1 MATSVL
7 SDGTIR
13 RLVEQGRVKVDP
25 WDARMV
31 QPASVDLRLGAS
43 FRVFHNHRVSAI
55 DLAAPPENLTELVEV
70 GSDEPFVIHPQE
82 FCLGRTLEW
91 VELPDDLV
99 ARIEGKALALDT
111 EVPTPDGWTTIGEI
125 RAGDWVF
132 DPTGAPVQVLGVT
145 GEIQRRPCREVVF
158 SDGTRVV
165 ADIYHEWEVRSRY
178 DRARRNPFRVLSTA
192 EIAASLK
199 IGIEYNWHV
208 AQTGPVRYFERE
220 LPIDPYVL
228 GVWLGDGTSSNANV
242 TTADAEILAEL
253 VDAGYGVRTASGPLG
268 YLFGPGSEPHVRDPA
283 TGRYT
288 ANDSLHSTLRSLGL
302 LGNKHVPRDYLEA
315 SVEQRRALLQGLMD
329 TDGYVDKW
337 GRCELTTV
345 KRHLAEAYR
354 ELVASLG
361 FRPVIATKRA
371 MLDGRDCGPKYD
383 VTFTPDEPVFRL
395 PRKLARQKVAG
406 RFKKGRSIVAVSE
419 VDTVPVRC
427 IQVRSRRGAYLITR
441 SFIPTHNSSLGRLG
455 LIVHATAG
463 FVDPG
468 FRGTLT
474 LEITNL
480 TRVPIVLWPGKPIAQ
495 LSFMTLDRAAER
507 PYGHPD
513 LGSHYHGQVD
523 ATESRYEGGPA
534 RRDAAR

>member
-13 RLVEQGRVKVDP
+13 RLVEEGRIKVQP
-25 WDARMV
+25 WDAGMV

-55 DLAAPPENLTELVEV
+55 DLAAPPENLTELVEI
-70 GSDEPFVIHPQE
+70 GQEDPFVIHPQE

-91 VELPDDLV
+91 VELPNDLV

-111 EVPTPDGWTTIGEI
+111 EVPTPDGWTTMGEI
-125 RAGDWVF
+125 KAGDWVF
-132 DPTGAPVQVLGVT
+132 DPTGGPVQVLGVT

-165 ADIYHEWEVRSRY
+165 ADIYHEWEVRSKY
-178 DRARRNPFRVLSTA
+178 DRVRRSPYRVISTA
-192 EIAASLK
+192 EIDASLK
-199 IGIEYNWHV
+199 IGREYNWHV
-208 AQTGPVRYFERE
+208 AQTGAVQYPERE

-228 GVWLGDGTSSNANV
+228 GVWLGDGTSTNAKV
-242 TTADAEILAEL
+242 TTADAEVLEEL
-253 VDAGYGVRTASGPLG
+253 TLAGYGVRKVSAPLA
-268 YLFGPGSEPHVRDPA
+268 YLVGAGTEPHVRDPIS
-283 TGRYT
+283 GRY
-288 ANDSLHSTLRSLGL
+288 AASDSLQSMLRAAGL

-315 SVEQRRALLQGLMD
+315 SIDQRRALLQGLMD

-345 KRHLAEAYR
+345 RRHLAEAYR

-361 FRPVIATKRA
+361 FRPVIATERA
-371 MLDGRDCGPKYD
+371 KLDGRDCGPKYD

-395 PRKLARQKVAG
+395 PRKLARQKVTG
-406 RFKKGRSIVAVSE
+406 RFKKGRSIVAVNE
-419 VDTVPVRC
+419 VETVPVRC
-427 IQVRSRRGAYLITR
+427 IQVRNRRGAYLVTR

-468 FRGTLT
+468 FKGTLT

-495 LSFMTLDRAAER
+495 LSFMTLDAPAER
-507 PYGHPD
+507 PYGSPQ
-513 LGSHYHGQVD
+513 LGSHYQGQTA
-523 ATESRYEGGPA
+523 ATESRYGQGV
-534 RRDAAR
+534 R

>member
-1 MATSVL
+1 MVTSVL

-13 RLVEQGRVKVDP
+13 RLVEEGRVKVEP
-25 WDARMV
+25 WDARLV

-111 EVPTPDGWTTIGEI
+111 EVPTPDGWTTMGEI
-125 RAGDWVF
+125 NAGDWVF

-145 GEIQRRPCREVVF
+145 GEIRRRPCRELVF

-208 AQTGPVRYFERE
+208 AQNGAVQYGERE

-228 GVWLGDGTSSNANV
+228 GTWLGDGTSTNANV
-242 TTADAEILAEL
+242 TTADGEMLEEL
-253 VDAGYGVRTASGPLG
+253 VGAGYGV
-268 YLFGPGSEPHVRDPA
+268 GPGTVPDARDLVS
-283 TGRYT
+283 GRYT
-288 ANDSLHSTLRSLGL
+288 ADDSLHSTLRSVGL
-302 LGNKHVPRDYLEA
+302 LGNKHVPRDYLE
-315 SVEQRRALLQGLMD
+315 SSIEQRRALLQGLMD

-345 KRHLAEAYR
+345 KRHMADAYH

-371 MLDGRDCGPKYD
+371 TLGGRDCGPKYA

-395 PRKLARQKVAG
+395 PRKLARQKVMG
-406 RFKKGRSIVAVSE
+406 RFKKGRSIVAVNE
-419 VDTVPVRC
+419 VNSVSVRC
-427 IQVRSRRGAYLITR
+427 IQVRNRRGAYLITR

-468 FRGTLT
+468 FKGTLT

-534 RRDAAR
+534 GR

>member
-13 RLVEQGRVKVDP
+13 RLVAEGRIKVEP
-25 WDARMV
+25 WDAAMV
-31 QPASVDLRLGAS
+31 QPASVDLRLGGS

-55 DLAAPPENLTELVEV
+55 DLAAPPENLTELVQV
-70 GSDEPFVIHPQE
+70 GDAEPFVIHPQE

-125 RAGDWVF
+125 QAGDWVF
-132 DPTGAPVQVLGVT
+132 DPTGAPVRVLGTT
-145 GEIQRRPCREVVF
+145 GELQRRPCRAVRF

-165 ADIYHEWEVRSRY
+165 ADVFHEWEVRSRH
-178 DRARRNPFRVLSTA
+178 DRARRAPYRVLSTA
-192 EIAASLK
+192 EIAARLEQ
-199 IGIEYNWHV
+199 GQRHDWHV
-208 AQTGPVRYFERE
+208 AQTAAVQYPERV

-228 GVWLGDGTSSNANV
+228 GGWLADGGGTVA
-242 TTADAEILAEL
+242 AAGAEEL
-253 VDAGYGVRTASGPLG
+253 VGAGGTDRGFRPRASAGGRDA
-268 YLFGPGSEPHVRDPA
+268 D
-283 TGRYT
+283 
-288 ANDSLHSTLRSLGL
+288 
-302 LGNKHVPRDYLEA
+302 KHVPLDYLQA

-329 TDGYVDKW
+329 GDGHVDEH
-337 GRCELTTV
+337 GRCRLPAV
-345 KRHLAEAYR
+345 GRRLADAYR

-361 FRPVIATKRA
+361 YGPVVRSQRA
-371 MLDGRDCGPKYD
+371 APDGADRLPRYV
-383 VTFTPDEPVFRL
+383 VTFAPGEPVFRL
-395 PRKLARQKVAG
+395 PRKLARQKLSG
-406 RFKKGRSIVAVSE
+406 RSANRRSIVAIDE
-419 VDTVPVRC
+419 AQAVPVRC
-427 IQVRSRRGAYLITR
+427 IEVADRRGAYLITR

-455 LIVHATAG
+455 LIVHSTAG

-468 FRGTLT
+468 FKGTLT

-495 LSFMTLDRAAER
+495 LSFMALDRSAER
-507 PYGHPD
+507 PYGHPE
-513 LGSHYHGQVD
+513 LGSHYHRQLD

-534 RRDAAR
+534 RQGDGR